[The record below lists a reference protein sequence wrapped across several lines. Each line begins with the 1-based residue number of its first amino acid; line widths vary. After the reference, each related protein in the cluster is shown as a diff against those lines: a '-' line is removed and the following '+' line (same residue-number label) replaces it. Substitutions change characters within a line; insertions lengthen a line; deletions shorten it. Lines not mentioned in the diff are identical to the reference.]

1 MNHQP
6 SKVLPYKLPAHGVN
20 TSEQNVE
27 TLKPFRL
34 QGAKVSF
41 ATRRADLN
49 SAKSLISGEV
59 EPKSGDIVLAK
70 VVRISQHTRLHTTD
84 GRRARLYEGD
94 EVVVCYG
101 NRYAI
106 DQFEALVP
114 PDLSECHLVAAGGMA
129 SVAHSRNN
137 QMKAAT
143 IIQPIGLLA
152 DEQKQIMNISRTT
165 IEAASLPAFRSAV
178 VIAVVGTEM
187 NAGKTST
194 AASIIRGAKRHAEMS
209 VGAAKI
215 TGTGAAGDYFE
226 MVDAGADTVC
236 DFVDVGF
243 PSTYLLDLP
252 TLIRIFETLLAH
264 LLEQDPQLVVIEL
277 ADGLLQ
283 QETAALLGYRGFRRN
298 IDGIVLAAN
307 DSTGAVT
314 GVSFLQQLNLPIV
327 GVSGMVAAS
336 ELGRR
341 AVHDLTGFPTF
352 DLQTLRSRDA
362 LPYLTPRLTHACF
375 S

>member
-6 SKVLPYKLPAHGVN
+6 SVVLPYKLPAHGEDAHV
-20 TSEQNVE
+20 QRVE
-27 TLKPFRL
+27 TLLRSRL
-34 QGAKVSF
+34 ENAKVSF
-41 ATRRADLN
+41 TARRVELEYAQH
-49 SAKSLISGEV
+49 LISGAVRPE
-59 EPKSGDIVLAK
+59 SGDVLLA
-70 VVRISQHTRLHTTD
+70 RIERIGQHTRIHTTD
-84 GRRARLYEGD
+84 GRRARLYKGD

-114 PDLSECHLVAAGGMA
+114 PELSECHLVAAGGMA
-129 SVAHSRNN
+129 SAVQSRNAR
-137 QMKAAT
+137 MKAAT
-143 IIQPIGLLA
+143 IIEPIGLLA
-152 DEQKQIMNISRTT
+152 DDQKQIINISRTAV
-165 IEAASLPAFRSAV
+165 EPSSLPTFRSAV

-236 DFVDVGF
+236 DFVDVGY
-243 PSTYLLDLP
+243 PSTYRLDLP

-283 QETAALLGYRGFRRN
+283 QETAALLGYPGFRRN
-298 IDGIVLAAN
+298 IDGVVLAAN
-307 DSTGAVT
+307 DSSGAIT
-314 GVSFLQQLNLPIV
+314 GVSFLQELKLPVV
-327 GVSGMVAAS
+327 GVSGMVSAS
-336 ELGRR
+336 ELGCR
-341 AVHDLTGFPTF
+341 AVHNLTGFPTF
-352 DLQTLRSRDA
+352 DLQTLRNRDA
-362 LPYLTPRLTHACF
+362 LPHLTPRLNHSCF
-375 S
+375 N